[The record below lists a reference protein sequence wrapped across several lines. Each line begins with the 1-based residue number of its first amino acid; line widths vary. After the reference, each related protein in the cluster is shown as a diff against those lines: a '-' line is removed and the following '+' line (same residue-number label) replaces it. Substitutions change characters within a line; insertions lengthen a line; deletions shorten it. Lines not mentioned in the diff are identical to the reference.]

1 MKIKTYIEMNQAN
14 IYSSY
19 LSFFWQHELLFFLLV
34 HRTQSCTLYIYIYI
48 DTLCVYGL
56 IGRRPSMYKYMFVRP
71 VLLFIISF
79 SFCAQYT
86 ICQTSSCTIYIYIYI
101 YVYIYTTH
109 IQCSKLKR
117 RFEERVKDCSII
129 YRFFLSF
136 FLPFLFW
143 RIANW

>member
-1 MKIKTYIEMNQAN
+1 LTAWAAF
-14 IYSSY
+14 
-19 LSFFWQHELLFFLLV
+19 LSLSASHSV
-34 HRTQSCTLYIYIYI
+34 MHIIYIYIYT
-48 DTLCVYGL
+48 DTLCVYRL